1 MLAARPG
8 HDVAI
13 VNGGGLRAPLPAG
26 PLHYGALYESFP
38 FDNRF
43 ATVAMTGA
51 ELAEALGIVAGHDG
65 SFFSLGGLRADV
77 RCDGPR
83 LRVTLTRSDGRRVR
97 DDAKLR
103 VLTTDFLA
111 TGGDGF
117 FGAAKRRTDAVSLED
132 GPPIREE
139 MVTVLDAM
147 GNRELAPDAY
157 HRDATPRV
165 RLQRPRPLTCP

>member
-1 MLAARPG
+1 MRMTTPRSLLLLVVLARIL
-8 HDVAI
+8 VT
-13 VNGGGLRAPLPAG
+13 GGLQRASGEQQPRTNVSLNVHGSLSSFRSAMM
-26 PLHYGALYESFP
+26 LIAES
-38 FDNRF
+38 
-43 ATVAMTGA
+43 MTGA
-51 ELAEALGIVAGHDG
+51 ELADALATVAAHDG

-83 LRVTLTRSDGRRVR
+83 LRVTLTRGDGRRVR

-132 GPPIREE
+132 GPPDRKS
-139 MVTVLDAM
+139 VV
-147 GNRELAPDAY
+147 
-157 HRDATPRV
+157 
-165 RLQRPRPLTCP
+165 